1 MQETQIQSGG
11 KVGYSNV
18 NDSSIKKN
26 LNYKL
31 ESLKSRTV
39 YVESSDTK
47 DESISEEF
55 EFEQS

>member
-47 DESISEEF
+47 VESISEEF